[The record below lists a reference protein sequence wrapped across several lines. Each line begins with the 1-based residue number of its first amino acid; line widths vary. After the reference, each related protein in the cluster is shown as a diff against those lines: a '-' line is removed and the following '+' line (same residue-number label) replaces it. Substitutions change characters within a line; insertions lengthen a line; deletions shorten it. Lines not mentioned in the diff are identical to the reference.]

1 MRFTPQHLFHWRQC
15 TQSPWVLSTL
25 EYGYRLQFYAKPPRF
40 RGIVPTVLRD
50 AAERQSL
57 SGEIA
62 ALLGKG
68 AVTLLPSEEMG
79 QGFYS
84 TFSSYQRG
92 TGAFGPF

>member
-1 MRFTPQHLFHWRQC
+1 MP
-15 TQSPWVLSTL
+15 SPPVS
-25 EYGYRLQFYAKPPRF
+25 
-40 RGIVPTVLRD
+40 GIVPTVLRD

-62 ALLGKG
+62 ALLEKG

-84 TFSSYQRG
+84 TFFLIPKRDRG
-92 TGAFGPF
+92 LRPILNLKEVQPVLKRLPFGCFPSRASFCL